1 MVNISYLKLCACRW
15 YSTMGTTRVVKVKLN
30 NVETTEPD
38 PVKFIKGKNRP
49 IKVKTKNTT
58 LSEQF

>member
-1 MVNISYLKLCACRW
+1 
-15 YSTMGTTRVVKVKLN
+15 MGKTRVVKVKLN
-30 NVETTEPD
+30 NVETTESN

-58 LSEQF
+58 LFKNPIEES